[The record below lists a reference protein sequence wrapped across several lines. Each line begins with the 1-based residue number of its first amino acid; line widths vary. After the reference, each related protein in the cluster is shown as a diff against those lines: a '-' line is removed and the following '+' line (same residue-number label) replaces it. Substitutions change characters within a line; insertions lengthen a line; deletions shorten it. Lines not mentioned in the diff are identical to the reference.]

1 MMQFGGAF
9 TYLNLCVWTGRIGF
23 NNLYLLKTAGIMF
36 QLKGWA
42 RNILLLIGSLFIIFL
57 IWYFSNIVTYILVSV
72 VLSFIGRP
80 LMRWLTKIHYRKFRI
95 PASLAA
101 FITLLVLW
109 VVFVSFFR
117 FMIPLLIS
125 ELETLSNIDFAKVL
139 DSVEEPLLRVMNFL
153 GKDTVDMAE
162 KNFLD
167 VVTESLGARID
178 FSKVSDWFALIAGT
192 LGSFFIAFFSI
203 SFITFFFLKE
213 NSMFRDFII
222 LLAPTSIEEKVSHI
236 LDSIS
241 YLLRRYFIGLLF
253 EVFMVMFLVTL
264 GLTFAGIEFN
274 HAVVIGLFCG
284 TFNVIPYLGPWM
296 GALLGLLI
304 GAAIHIS
311 PDFMG
316 ETLPVLGWMALVF
329 ATVQIIDNILFQPL
343 IYSSSVK
350 AHPLEIF
357 LVILAAGSM
366 AGILGMI
373 LAIPVYTILR
383 VIAKEFFENMKLV
396 QKMTRNLDQEKKSLK

>member
-1 MMQFGGAF
+1 MIQ
-9 TYLNLCVWTGRIGF
+9 I
-23 NNLYLLKTAGIMF
+23 
-36 QLKGWA
+36 KGWT
-42 RNILLLIGSLFIIFL
+42 RNLLLILGSLFIIFL
-57 IWYFSNIVTYILVSV
+57 IWYFSNIVTYILISV

-95 PASLAA
+95 PVGLAA
-101 FITLLVLW
+101 FLTLVVLW
-109 VVFVSFFR
+109 IVFISFFR

-125 ELETLSNIDFAKVL
+125 ELETLSNVDFTKVL
-139 DSVEEPLLRVMNFL
+139 DSVEEPLLRVMNFF
-153 GKDTVDMAE
+153 GKSQVEIAE

-167 VVTESLGARID
+167 VVTESLGTQID
-178 FSKVSDWFALIAGT
+178 FSKVSNWFALLAGT
-192 LGSFFIAFFSI
+192 IGSLLIAFFSV

-213 NSMFRDFII
+213 SSMFRDFII
-222 LLAPTSIEEKVSHI
+222 LLVPTSVEKKVSHI

-253 EVFMVMFLVTL
+253 EVFMVMLLVTI
-264 GLTFAGIEFN
+264 GLTIVGIEFN

-284 TFNVIPYLGPWM
+284 IFNVIPYLGPWM

-304 GAAIHIS
+304 GAALHIS
-311 PDFMG
+311 PDFMRD
-316 ETLPVLGWMALVF
+316 TLPILGWMTLVF
-329 ATVQIIDNILFQPL
+329 ASVQIADNILFQPL

-357 LVILAAGSM
+357 LVILAAGSL

-396 QKMTRNLDQEKKSLK
+396 QRMTRNLDQEEKPR

>member
-1 MMQFGGAF
+1 M
-9 TYLNLCVWTGRIGF
+9 I
-23 NNLYLLKTAGIMF
+23 
-36 QLKGWA
+36 QLKGWT
-42 RNILLLIGSLFIIFL
+42 RNILLVLGSLFIIFL

-80 LMRWLTKIHYRKFRI
+80 VVRWLSGLHYRKLKI
-95 PASLAA
+95 PVGLAA
-101 FITLLVLW
+101 FITLVLLW
-109 VVFVSFFR
+109 IGFVTFFR

-125 ELETLSNIDFAKVL
+125 ELETLSNIDFTKVL
-139 DSVEEPLLRVMNFL
+139 DSVEEPLLGVMNFL
-153 GKDTVDMAE
+153 SKNPVDMAE

-167 VVTESLGARID
+167 IVTESLGAQID
-178 FSKVSDWFALIAGT
+178 FSRVSNWFALIAGMIGNV
-192 LGSFFIAFFSI
+192 LIAFFSI

-213 NSMFRDFII
+213 SNMFREFII
-222 LLAPTSIEEKVSHI
+222 LLVPRTMEEKVAHI

-253 EVFMVMFLVTL
+253 EVFMVMLLVTI
-264 GLTFAGIEFN
+264 GLSIVGLDFSQ
-274 HAVVIGLFCG
+274 AVVIGLFCG
-284 TFNVIPYLGPWM
+284 VFNVIPYLGPWM
-296 GALLGLLI
+296 GAMLGLLI
-304 GAAIHIS
+304 GAALHIS
-311 PDFMG
+311 PDFVHD
-316 ETLPVLGWMALVF
+316 TLPILGWMALVF
-329 ATVQIIDNILFQPL
+329 ATVQVADNVLFQPL

-396 QKMTRNLDQEKKSLK
+396 QKMTRNLEQKKGSKS

>member
-1 MMQFGGAF
+1 MIQ
-9 TYLNLCVWTGRIGF
+9 I
-23 NNLYLLKTAGIMF
+23 
-36 QLKGWA
+36 KGWT
-42 RNILLLIGSLFIIFL
+42 RNLLLILGSLFIIFL
-57 IWYFSNIVTYILVSV
+57 IWYFSNIVTYILISV

-80 LMRWLTKIHYRKFRI
+80 MVRWLTKIHYRKFRI
-95 PASLAA
+95 PVGLAA
-101 FITLLVLW
+101 FLTLVVLW
-109 VVFVSFFR
+109 IVFISFFR
-117 FMIPLLIS
+117 FIIPLLIS
-125 ELETLSNIDFAKVL
+125 ELETLSNVDFTKVL

-153 GKDTVDMAE
+153 GKSPVEIAE

-167 VVTESLGARID
+167 IVTESLGTQID
-178 FSKVSDWFALIAGT
+178 FSKVSNWFALLAGT
-192 LGSFFIAFFSI
+192 IGSLLIAFFSV

-213 NSMFRDFII
+213 SSMFRDFII
-222 LLAPTSIEEKVSHI
+222 LLVPTSVEKKVSHI

-253 EVFMVMFLVTL
+253 EVFMVMLLVTI
-264 GLTFAGIEFN
+264 GLTIVGIEFN

-284 TFNVIPYLGPWM
+284 IFNVIPYLGPWM

-304 GAAIHIS
+304 GAALHIS
-311 PDFMG
+311 PDFMRD
-316 ETLPVLGWMALVF
+316 TLPILGWMTLVF
-329 ATVQIIDNILFQPL
+329 ASVQIADNILFQPL

-357 LVILAAGSM
+357 LVILAAGSL

-396 QKMTRNLDQEKKSLK
+396 QRMTRNLDQEEKPR